1 MTRSIYSQQ
10 APTKLHVLSF
20 VTFDGII
27 KYFADGNG
35 ELCNGE
41 QTTDIRKA
49 AKYKTSKQAEKVNS
63 TLQTYYHRQSI
74 QDFGNGLYL

>member
-1 MTRSIYSQQ
+1 MTTIYSQQ
-10 APTKLHVLSF
+10 PTTKLHILSF
-20 VTFDGII
+20 VTFDSIV

-35 ELCNGE
+35 ELNNGE

-63 TLQTYYHRQSI
+63 TLETYYYRTSI
-74 QDFGNGLYL
+74 TDLGDGLYV

>member
-1 MTRSIYSQQ
+1 MTTIYSQQ
-10 APTKLHVLSF
+10 PNTKLHMLSF
-20 VTFDGII
+20 VTFDGIV

-35 ELCNGE
+35 ELNNGE

-63 TLQTYYHRQSI
+63 TLETYYYRTSI
-74 QDFGNGLYL
+74 TDLGDGLYV